1 MIKLGVNIDH
11 IATLRQARKTGMP
24 DILESARV
32 CELAGANLITV
43 HLREDRR
50 HIQDKDVYVLRKK
63 LRIPLNL
70 EMSLAEEIVKIAM
83 SLKPDEVCI
92 FPEKRQE
99 VTTEGGLDILSK
111 KDRIKNV
118 IKVLK
123 SKKILVSMFIDPDEK
138 QVRAAKE
145 VGADC
150 VELHTGKYANSKGE
164 KERSSELKKLYR
176 AGKLTCELGLILNAG
191 HGLDYDNVV
200 AVAKIPDMQTLN
212 IGFSIIARSIFVG
225 LHQAVKEMKNRI
237 KSNFR
242 GE

>member
-83 SLKPDEVCI
+83 NMAMIMK
-92 FPEKRQE
+92 
-99 VTTEGGLDILSK
+99 TLSK
-111 KDRIKNV
+111 
-118 IKVLK
+118 
-123 SKKILVSMFIDPDEK
+123 M
-138 QVRAAKE
+138 
-145 VGADC
+145 
-150 VELHTGKYANSKGE
+150 
-164 KERSSELKKLYR
+164 
-176 AGKLTCELGLILNAG
+176 
-191 HGLDYDNVV
+191 
-200 AVAKIPDMQTLN
+200 
-212 IGFSIIARSIFVG
+212 
-225 LHQAVKEMKNRI
+225 
-237 KSNFR
+237 
-242 GE
+242 